1 MTRCTVTRSAVR
13 RGAVTRGAP
22 TASARV
28 TVAMAAGTV
37 VLLILFVLHVG
48 VGSVAISPWDV
59 ILTLTGHA
67 PAPYESIIIDDIRLP
82 RSLIAPV
89 SGAMLGIAGALIQS
103 LTRNPLTDPSLTGVS
118 SGAILAIVSC
128 LAFVPGAVNEPA
140 LLPFAALAGGLA
152 AVAIL
157 YMFTSGLRDGPFVLV
172 LKGVVTG
179 AVLSSASSLI
189 LVQNN
194 DKLPTV
200 LLWLTGSLD
209 AKTWTDWAT
218 LWPWALAAI
227 PAGLACARAGN
238 ALELGDDTAIGL
250 GYRVRTAR
258 ATLFAVAAVLTAAAV
273 AVVGAI
279 GFVGL
284 IGPHIARLLA
294 GHDNRRVYPLSA
306 LVTANLVLLADLL
319 TQVAALIGPGIAS
332 AIPVGAVTA
341 LFGAPFFLYLLART
355 SSQNT

>member
-1 MTRCTVTRSAVR
+1 M
-13 RGAVTRGAP
+13 
-22 TASARV
+22 TASL
-28 TVAMAAGTV
+28 
-37 VLLILFVLHVG
+37 VLLLVLFVVHVG
-48 VGSVAISPWDV
+48 LGSIAISPWAV
-59 ILTLTGHA
+59 VLTLTGHA
-67 PAPYESIIIDDIRLP
+67 PLPYETIIIENIRLP

-89 SGAMLGIAGALIQS
+89 TGAMLGIAGALIQS
-103 LTRNPLTDPSLTGVS
+103 LTRNPLTDPNLTGVS
-118 SGAILAIVSC
+118 AGSILAIVSC
-128 LAFVPGAVNEPA
+128 LAFVPGAVNAPT

-152 AVAIL
+152 AVVIL
-157 YMFTSGLRDGPFVLV
+157 YLLTRGLRDGPFVLV
-172 LKGVVTG
+172 LKGVVAG
-179 AVLSSASSLI
+179 AVLSSVSSLI

-218 LWPWALAAI
+218 LWPWALVAI
-227 PAGLACARAGN
+227 PAGLACAPMGN
-238 ALELGDDTAIGL
+238 ALDLGDDTAIGL
-250 GYRVRTAR
+250 GYRVRAAR
-258 ATLFAVAAVLTAAAV
+258 ATLFGIAAVLTAAAV

-284 IGPHIARLLA
+284 IGPHIARRLA

-306 LVTANLVLLADLL
+306 LVTANLMLLADLL
-319 TQVAALIGPGIAS
+319 TQVAALAGPGIAS

-355 SSQNT
+355 SPQKMRS

>member
-1 MTRCTVTRSAVR
+1 
-13 RGAVTRGAP
+13 
-22 TASARV
+22 
-28 TVAMAAGTV
+28 MAAGTA

-48 VGSVAISPWDV
+48 VGSLAISPWGV
-59 ILTLTGHA
+59 VLTLTGHA

-82 RSLIAPV
+82 RSMIAPV
-89 SGAMLGIAGALIQS
+89 AGAMLGIAGALIQS
-103 LTRNPLTDPSLTGVS
+103 LTRNPLTDPSLTGVSSGVS

-157 YMFTSGLRDGPFVLV
+157 YILTSGLRDGPFVLV

-179 AVLSSASSLI
+179 AILSSASSLI

-218 LWPWALAAI
+218 LWPWAVAAI

-355 SSQNT
+355 SSQNM